1 MGSIRKWLGLQDSGV
16 KDTAWADQPISPLAE
31 ARAAPNVRPRVISL
45 TAKTAMRI
53 MRKRVEVSTLR
64 LDLAVRHFQTPE
76 PDAFRVDHRQHR
88 LAS

>member
-1 MGSIRKWLGLQDSGV
+1 MGSLRKWLGLQNSGV
-16 KDTAWADQPISPLAE
+16 ENAAWADQPISPLAE

-45 TAKTAMRI
+45 TSKTAMRI

-64 LDLAVRHFQTPE
+64 LDLAIRHFQTA
-76 PDAFRVDHRQHR
+76 DAFRADNQPRR